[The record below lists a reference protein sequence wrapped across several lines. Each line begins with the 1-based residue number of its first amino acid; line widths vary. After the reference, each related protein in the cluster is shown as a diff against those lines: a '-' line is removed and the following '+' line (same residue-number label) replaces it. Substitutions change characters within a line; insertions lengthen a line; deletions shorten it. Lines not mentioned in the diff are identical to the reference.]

1 MTLDAE
7 LSKVDDDRHFRA
19 RLFRIGKNKPDLKTE
34 ADALSIVEALEGADW
49 RVLKVKKQRKTR
61 RPYPPYTTSTLQQ
74 DGANRLGWPAAKTMK
89 IAQELYEGV
98 DIPGEGNIGLITYM
112 RTDSRHLSAD
122 AVSQVRSLIH
132 QRYGEK
138 YEKEEKYERGEKFEK
153 VEDLEKGEE
162 GRSWGILVGLLI
174 LLAGLISLAEEW
186 FRYSWDELWPLM
198 IIVFGVFI
206 IWRGLRARR
215 LSPRP

>member
-1 MTLDAE
+1 MVYCPECGAENEEDATYCT
-7 LSKVDDDRHFRA
+7 KCGA
-19 RLFRIGKNKPDLKTE
+19 PLK
-34 ADALSIVEALEGADW
+34 EGAP
-49 RVLKVKKQRKTR
+49 REFVSRQREEKDE
-61 RPYPPYTTSTLQQ
+61 RP
-74 DGANRLGWPAAKTMK
+74 
-89 IAQELYEGV
+89 
-98 DIPGEGNIGLITYM
+98 
-112 RTDSRHLSAD
+112 
-122 AVSQVRSLIH
+122 
-132 QRYGEK
+132 EK
-138 YEKEEKYERGEKFEK
+138 YEKEEKYDRGEKFEK
-153 VEDLEKGEE
+153 EEDLEKGEE